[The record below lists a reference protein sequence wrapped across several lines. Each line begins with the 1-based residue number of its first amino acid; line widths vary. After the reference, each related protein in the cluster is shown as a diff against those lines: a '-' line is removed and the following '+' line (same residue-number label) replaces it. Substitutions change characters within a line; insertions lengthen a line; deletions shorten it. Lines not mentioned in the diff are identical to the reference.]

1 MRPPVSDV
9 PLPRARKASFEQ
21 SGTDPRITS
30 PATFFLSRR
39 PDNDPYPDSDSDDA
53 EATRDSMYGVQ
64 SLDEAVHQATLA
76 ASECDDIPA
85 ADSGKLSPNPA
96 SHNNNEYD
104 ATETAQRRSAFRA
117 FELLHFKSNPSS
129 SFSSLQ
135 PPPSDPASSRP
146 LTPLNLSN
154 PDDHS
159 SSLPSSPKSL
169 SDHSLRP
176 LDDVSI
182 TDEQAIVSG
191 DEDSDGR
198 EVPEAGTD
206 GMPQLI
212 MPSLRMPSRR
222 PFTERGKAMGRLKVL
237 LAGACGRFI
246 QRCWIG
252 DEKATDR
259 C

>member
-1 MRPPVSDV
+1 
-9 PLPRARKASFEQ
+9 
-21 SGTDPRITS
+21 
-30 PATFFLSRR
+30 
-39 PDNDPYPDSDSDDA
+39 
-53 EATRDSMYGVQ
+53 MYGVQ

-96 SHNNNEYD
+96 SYNNNEHD
-104 ATETAQRRSAFRA
+104 ATEAAQWRSAFRE
-117 FELLHFKSNPSS
+117 FELLHFKSDPSS

-154 PDDHS
+154 PDDHP

-169 SDHSLRP
+169 SDHSLKP

-191 DEDSDGR
+191 EEDSDGR
-198 EVPEAGTD
+198 EVPEAGPD
-206 GMPQLI
+206 SMPQLI
-212 MPSLRMPSRR
+212 MPSLRMPKRR

-237 LAGACGRFI
+237 LAGASGRFI
-246 QRCWIG
+246 
-252 DEKATDR
+252 
-259 C
+259 